1 MSSVDLDELA
11 LSCPNSFSILEG
23 NIKLNN
29 KSQNKL
35 STVLSFPISI
45 HLKTYLSNKNI
56 VTRMANHFEREE
68 NVASK
73 EQHMQSDSSDK

>member
-1 MSSVDLDELA
+1 MSSVDRRLDLDELTV
-11 LSCPNSFSILEG
+11 SCSDSFSILEE

-35 STVLSFPISI
+35 STVLGFSIGI

-68 NVASK
+68 NVAAK
-73 EQHMQSDSSDK
+73 E